1 MEILEYGDKANQ
13 KIILIHGFESPYQIW
28 EPYVEHYKN
37 DFHVIVPILPGH
49 NPRMKEEFES
59 FEACAKE
66 LEDFYI
72 ENYGEDVYVVYGMS
86 MGGVLAS
93 HIWRNQRLRIKK
105 LIMESSPLLGFGKLM
120 TVMQTNL
127 YLQIT
132 GKARRRDPKTVRQ
145 AVGSMV
151 REKQLEV
158 FLELLDHISD
168 TTITNY
174 LAAVGKFKL
183 PANIDTPNS
192 QLTYFYGGNIN
203 EVLFRKVAKYIKKH
217 YPNANTICL
226 KGKGHCEEALLVPDR
241 WMVELDKILEGEF
254 YSEAFGGSTQ
264 RYVIRR

>member
-1 MEILEYGDKANQ
+1 MEILEYGDKTKR

-28 EPYVEHYKN
+28 EPYIEHYKN
-37 DFHVIVPILPGH
+37 DFHIIVPILPGH
-49 NPRMKEEFES
+49 NSRVEEEFVS
-59 FEACAKE
+59 FEACAEE

-72 ENYGEDVYVVYGMS
+72 KKYGTEVYAVYGMS

-93 HIWRNQRLRIKK
+93 HIWRNQKLRIEK

-120 TVMQTNL
+120 TSMQTKL

-145 AVGSMV
+145 AVGTMV
-151 REKQLEV
+151 REEQLEV

-174 LAAVGKFKL
+174 LAAVGRFKL
-183 PANIDTPNS
+183 PADIDTPDT
-192 QLTYFYGGNIN
+192 QLTYFYGGKIN

-217 YPNANTICL
+217 YSNTDTICL
-226 KGKGHCEEALLVPDR
+226 KGKGHCEEALLLPEK
-241 WMVELDKILEGEF
+241 WIAELDKIL
-254 YSEAFGGSTQ
+254 
-264 RYVIRR
+264 